1 MRNYIKLSIAIIVS
15 VLIIIGCRDSKTR
28 QGLMMG
34 NTSEFSAGD
43 TLYLGLNG
51 SFTVHNNTP
60 FDSIVFVVG
69 YDYKYKGY
77 TVIADTLY
85 INDSMRIFY
94 KKDRIYLWVLKDS
107 SNYDTYNI
115 QTHNKG
121 FWINKGKAYAE
132 THNDIEGV
140 INFLMRNIDRR
151 SKPINSTYRPK
162 PRFY

>member
-1 MRNYIKLSIAIIVS
+1 MRKFIKLSIAVMVCI
-15 VLIIIGCRDSKTR
+15 LIIIGCRDSKIR
-28 QGLMMG
+28 QGFITG
-34 NTSEFSAGD
+34 NTSEFSVGD
-43 TLYLGLNG
+43 ILYLGIDG

-85 INDSMRIFY
+85 VNDSMRIFY
-94 KKDRIYLWVLKDS
+94 EKDRIYLWTLKDS

-115 QTHNKG
+115 QIHNKG
-121 FWINKGKAYAE
+121 FWINKGKTYAE

-140 INFLMRNIDRR
+140 INFLIRNIDRDN
-151 SKPINSTYRPK
+151 KPINTTYK
-162 PRFY
+162 PRSRFY